1 MISVAFIKILSQRV
15 NFKEIINL
23 TFELLKIINPD
34 NTQNYFRV
42 MKKKKKKKKRKP
54 FRRTIR

>member
-42 MKKKKKKKKRKP
+42 MKKKKKKHERKP
-54 FRRTIR
+54 FRRSIR